1 MSPNQQF
8 AVQLVEK
15 GGYPAVILV
24 VSLFSL
30 WTFRDALKDLIK
42 RVYSIGTKGV
52 RAKPPENQQLTVTV
66 GSDSGASIEL
76 TNELSSQV
84 DPSLL
89 DLRANSIYAE
99 LESRGVRPEEREN
112 TLVRLLSASL
122 IRELWERTY
131 ALIFGSQIRLLQ
143 SINENGTGLAEEEA
157 NAAYRVAAEQ
167 YPEVYAH
174 FTFEDWV
181 KFLEWSSYVTREDG
195 RYLITPLGRGFLKH
209 LITQGLTFN
218 RAG

>member
-1 MSPNQQF
+1 MSANQQF

-15 GGYPAVILV
+15 GGYAVVILV

-30 WTFRDALKDLIK
+30 WIFRDALKDLIK

-52 RAKPPENQQLTVTV
+52 RLKPLENQQLAVTV

-99 LESRGVRPEEREN
+99 LESRGVRPEERET

-122 IRELWERTY
+122 IREWWERTY

-143 SINENGTGLAEEEA
+143 SINENATGLAEEEA

-181 KFLEWSSYVTREDG
+181 KFIEWSSYITREDG
-195 RYLITPLGRGFLKH
+195 RFLITPLGRGFLKH
-209 LITQGLTFN
+209 LIAQGLTFN